1 VLIALL
7 FVTLLQTPAAPPAV
21 APARCDASPLVV
33 RDTSVWT
40 PSGPLAHRD
49 VFVRDGRVVAI
60 RRAARAAP
68 AGMRVVEGAGHTLL
82 PGLVDVHLHF
92 VVPGGL
98 PQGAPRGRQIEITA
112 RQLLRSGVTAGRL
125 HLASIDE
132 AAGLKARGAA
142 ECDVVPRLQAGGPG
156 ISGAAT
162 TDYPQ
167 FWGAKDAADARAKVG
182 RVADAGLEWIAVHD
196 ADRFAPDVLDALAAT
211 ARARGIR
218 LMGASTSPAAIE
230 AVLRVRPE
238 TLDYFDRTASDAY
251 PASLLAAIRRVPR
264 LVLAPTFGI
273 HHRVAAYAA
282 DPARLDAE
290 SPFAFVEPAE
300 RTFVLAAARAELAK
314 EAAQRAMPSIPTKAR
329 QLRELG
335 LPFAMAPDAG
345 SPIHFQDRAI
355 WWDLE
360 AWRGLGF
367 THREALRAA
376 TAGGAAVLGWRDVGT
391 LASGSRAD
399 FVLYRGDVETGPF
412 DAGRVLAVAK
422 GGVLFVENGEWTGR

>member
-1 VLIALL
+1 VLTAALVL
-7 FVTLLQTPAAPPAV
+7 SALQSVPPAPAAPA
-21 APARCDASPLVV
+21 AACDASPLVV

-49 VFVRDGRVVAI
+49 VFVRDGRVVAV
-60 RRAARAAP
+60 RRTARDAP
-68 AGMRVVEGAGHTLL
+68 AGMRVVDGAGHTLL

-98 PQGAPRGRQIEITA
+98 PKGAAPGRQIEITA

-132 AAGLKARGAA
+132 ASRLKARGAA
-142 ECDVVPRLQAGGPG
+142 ECDVVPRLQVGGPG

-182 RVADAGLEWIAVHD
+182 RIADAGLDWIAVHD
-196 ADRFAPDVLDALAAT
+196 ADRFAPDVLDALATT

-218 LMGASTSPAAIE
+218 LMGASTSPAAIA
-230 AVLRVRPE
+230 AVLRIRPE
-238 TLDYFDRTASDAY
+238 TLDYFDRTASADY
-251 PASLLAAIRRVPR
+251 PPALLAAIRRVPR
-264 LVLAPTFGI
+264 RVLAPTFGI

-282 DPARLDAE
+282 DAARLETEA
-290 SPFAFVEPAE
+290 PFAFVEPAE
-300 RTFVLAAARAELAK
+300 RTFVLDTARAELAK
-314 EAAQRAMPSIPTKAR
+314 EAGQRALPSIPTKAR
-329 QLRELG
+329 QLRGLG
-335 LPFAMAPDAG
+335 MTFAIAPDAG
-345 SPIHFQDRAI
+345 SPIHFQDHAI

-360 AWRGLGF
+360 AWRALGF

-376 TAGGAAVLGWRDVGT
+376 TAGGAAGLGWRDVGT

-399 FVLYRGDVETGPF
+399 FVLYRGDVEAGPF

-422 GGVLFVENGEWTGR
+422 GGVLFVDQGAWTGR